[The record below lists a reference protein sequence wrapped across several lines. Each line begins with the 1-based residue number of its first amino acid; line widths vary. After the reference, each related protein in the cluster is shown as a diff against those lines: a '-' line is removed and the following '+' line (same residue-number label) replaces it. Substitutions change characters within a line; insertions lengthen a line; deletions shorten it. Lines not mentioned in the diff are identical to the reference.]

1 MMTPNEAIAARKALG
16 LTQSSLA
23 ADLGLTP
30 SIIAAW
36 EAGSVDVPK
45 RFEDQ
50 LRYRAAGAERL
61 AALAVSGLPEC
72 EWDKAWEKG
81 KEAVP
86 DKIEAQVKY
95 VERGVSH
102 RASCTVC
109 QARDKFILD
118 RFGPMPHA
126 PMSTSMRLFGW
137 VSDRTEKLPRW
148 AQPAVWVGL
157 AFGGY
162 SVVKIAFML
171 PRLARN
177 PQFLWVPLAGLGLS
191 ISSGAAI
198 GLIYG
203 AFRALRE
210 RTRA

>member
-1 MMTPNEAIAARKALG
+1 MMTPHEAISARKTMG
-16 LTQSSLA
+16 LTQTSLA
-23 ADLGLTP
+23 AEFGLTP
-30 SIIAAW
+30 SIITAW
-36 EAGSVDVPK
+36 EAGSVNVPK

-50 LRYRAAGAERL
+50 LRYRAAGVERE

-72 EWDKAWEKG
+72 ELDKALEN
-81 KEAVP
+81 EAVP
-86 DKIEAQVKY
+86 EKIEAQVKHL
-95 VERGVSH
+95 ERVVNH
-102 RASCTVC
+102 RASCSVC

-118 RFGPMPHA
+118 RFGPMPPV
-126 PMSTSMRLFGW
+126 PMSTSLRLLGW

-157 AFGGY
+157 SFGGY
-162 SVVKIAFML
+162 SVFKIVFML

-177 PQFLWVPLAGLGLS
+177 PQFLWVPFAGLALS
-191 ISSGAAI
+191 ISIGAVI

-210 RTRA
+210 RNRA